1 MVCLFCWYCSILLS
15 LWLTSGFIT
24 AAVHVLDVFAV
35 GVGLEDVLGLLL
47 LLLLHVVHAGG
58 RTLHPLCTLVVR
70 SMKTIMKLKFRLMT
84 MTMMTYRFDP
94 AYDDEGDDDNN
105 DNDNDDDEDGD
116 DDDGEV
122 PV

>member
-47 LLLLHVVHAGG
+47 ILLLHVVHAGG
-58 RTLHPLCTLVVR
+58 RTLHPLCTLVVGR
-70 SMKTIMKLKFRLMT
+70 MKTIMQLKVPLMT
-84 MTMMTYRFDP
+84 MTMMTYRFAP
-94 AYDDEGDDDNN
+94 AF
-105 DNDNDDDEDGD
+105 DDEDD
-116 DDDGEV
+116 DDDGDGDYKDDDDGGV